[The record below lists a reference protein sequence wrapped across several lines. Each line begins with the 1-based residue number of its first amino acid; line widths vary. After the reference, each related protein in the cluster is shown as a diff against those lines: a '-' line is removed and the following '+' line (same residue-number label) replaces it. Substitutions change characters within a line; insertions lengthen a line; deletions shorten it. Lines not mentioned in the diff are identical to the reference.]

1 MTTTG
6 NLSIEAQARSAYIAE
21 LIQSDF
27 PPPARVLELGSA
39 PRDQIAA
46 LARVGYTATSLDI
59 GTSADAWGSGEEGRM
74 RPLVLDAGVTE
85 LLWNL

>member
-6 NLSIEAQARSAYIAE
+6 NLSIEAQAHYAYIAE
-21 LIQSDF
+21 LVQSDF

-39 PRDQIAA
+39 PGDQIAA

-59 GTSADAWGSGEEGRM
+59 GTSADAWE
-74 RPLVLDAGVTE
+74 AGKRGGCD
-85 LLWNL
+85 LSS